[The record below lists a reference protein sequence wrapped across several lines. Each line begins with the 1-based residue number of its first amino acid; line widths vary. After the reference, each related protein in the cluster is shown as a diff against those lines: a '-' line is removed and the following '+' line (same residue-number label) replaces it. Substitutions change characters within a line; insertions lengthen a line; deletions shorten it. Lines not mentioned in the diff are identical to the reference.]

1 MIVRLPLLSKLEN
14 RKMQSEGAENLQQD
28 GELFSTG
35 WWERFAVLWNASE
48 YASSLVGLREM
59 SVEVSDKF
67 VEVPLLWGSK
77 GVAISA
83 TQNFATLRLSATLAN
98 WESFV
103 RGEFSPIDG
112 VLQGRIRIEG
122 DAARIMGLVGEIEHM
137 CAVARMVPQQLT

>member
-1 MIVRLPLLSKLEN
+1 
-14 RKMQSEGAENLQQD
+14 MQSEGAKNRQQE
-28 GELFSTG
+28 GLFSTG
-35 WWERFAVLWNASE
+35 WWEKFAVLWNASE
-48 YASSLVGLREM
+48 SAPSLAELGEM

-83 TQNFATLRLSATLAN
+83 TQNSATLRLSATLAN
-98 WESFV
+98 WEAFV
-103 RGEFSPIDG
+103 RGEFSPMDG

-137 CAVARMVPQQLT
+137 CAVARMVPL